1 MRRGDFS
8 DDAWVTLAPIMGGEV
23 GCVPRPLPA
32 PIAWSGA
39 LVSKL
44 SAADRAVA
52 TFAGIGLTLPNQHLL
67 IRPFIRREA
76 VLSSR
81 IEGTL
86 ASLSD
91 LLFFEA
97 APTAPVRRPDV
108 VEVSNYVRALE
119 FGLTRQAELPVS
131 RRLMRE
137 LHERLM
143 KGVRGGE
150 SDPGNF
156 RSRQNWIGP
165 TGCVLQDATYVPPPV
180 DRMDACLDELE
191 RFIHAEN
198 VDTPP
203 LLRIAMIHYQFEAV
217 HPFLDGNGRVGR
229 LLITLL
235 LCIWELLPQPMLYL
249 SAYFERHREEYY
261 RRLLGV
267 SLRGEWEAWL
277 VFFLDGVAEQAG
289 DARDRA
295 RQLMELRE
303 SLRGR
308 FQKGGS
314 ARLPALIDY
323 LFESPMINVNAVAE
337 HLGVTFRAAS
347 QLVDKLVEGGVLTE
361 VTGQSRNRVFTASE
375 ILAVVDHA

>member
-1 MRRGDFS
+1 MRSADFTAQ
-8 DDAWVTLAPIMGGEV
+8 AWTNLAPIMGGEF
-23 GCVPRPLPA
+23 GCIPKPLP
-32 PIAWSGA
+32 PPVTWSDT
-39 LVSKL
+39 LVSSL

-52 TFAGIGLTLPNQHLL
+52 TLAGIGLTLPNPHLL

-81 IEGTL
+81 IEGTQ

-91 LLFFEA
+91 LFFFEA
-97 APTAPVRRPDV
+97 APTAVARRPDV
-108 VEVSNYVRALE
+108 VEVANYVRALE
-119 FGLTRQAELPVS
+119 YGLERQHELPVS
-131 RRLMRE
+131 RRFMRE

-143 KGVRGGE
+143 HHVRGAE

-156 RSRQNWIGP
+156 RSGQNWIGSP
-165 TGCVLQDATYVPPPV
+165 GCSLKDATYVPPPP
-180 DRMDACLDELE
+180 DAMDAALDDLE
-191 RFIHAEN
+191 RFVNA
-198 VDTPP
+198 DAPSLPP
-203 LLRIAMIHYQFEAV
+203 LLRLAAIHYQFEAI

-235 LCIWELLPQPMLYL
+235 LCIWELLPQPLLYL
-249 SAYFERHREEYY
+249 SAYLERNRDEYY

-267 SLRGEWEAWL
+267 SLRGEWEAWFA
-277 VFFLDGVAEQAG
+277 FFLTGVAEQAR

-295 RQLMELRE
+295 RRLMELRE
-303 SLRGR
+303 SLRER

-323 LFESPMINVNAVAE
+323 LFEFPMVNVNAVAE

-347 QLVDKLVEGGVLTE
+347 QLVDKLVEGGVLSE

-375 ILAVVDHA
+375 ILAVVDRA